1 MNWKVTRDE
10 EILKVGHPAD
20 IKEFIQDLIEEEIGL
35 YLDLQENEEEGFIYL
50 HSEYV
55 EDLTDADIK
64 KVEDLGI
71 TEDWDRTTI
80 TAIEK
85 LLNVK
90 IDTPV

>member
-1 MNWKVTRDE
+1 MDWKVTRDK

-35 YLDLQENEEEGFIYL
+35 YLDLQEDEEEGFIYL

-55 EDLTDADIK
+55 EDLTDEDIK
-64 KVEDLGI
+64 KVEELGI

-90 IDTPV
+90 IDTLV